1 MIDPE
6 IIGFIAGVLVATSL
20 IPQTIKSW
28 KSKSTTDI
36 SIGWMLINLSGQTI
50 WIIYGVLIGSLSLI
64 VMSGITLALA
74 VSLLVLKIKYG

>member
-20 IPQTIKSW
+20 IPQTVKSW

-50 WIIYGVLIGSLSLI
+50 WIIYGVLIGSFSLI
-64 VMSGITLALA
+64 VMSGVTLALA
-74 VSLLVLKIKYG
+74 LSLLVLKIKYG